1 MTDSKEFSL
10 FRRRWLGLAATVS
23 AASGLMG
30 ITSLIAQTG
39 ASSSGTGH
47 DRGTRTYNIRDFGA
61 KGDGV
66 TLDTAAVQA
75 ALDACTNDQGGMVLV
90 PAGTFVIG
98 TIQMKSNVTL
108 HIAARGKLLGSAD
121 GKQYRAADA
130 IPLSGDSTLN
140 DGNVGLIF
148 AVKAENFTIE
158 GPGIIDG
165 QGLQFHSPTRGV
177 PPPSGRGGNNRPYH
191 LLFHQCKNISVRDIT
206 LLESAYHSIRIIR
219 AM

>member
-1 MTDSKEFSL
+1 MLFGRIRMTMTDSKEFSL

-90 PAGTFVIG
+90 RSEERRV
-98 TIQMKSNVTL
+98 
-108 HIAARGKLLGSAD
+108 GKEC
-121 GKQYRAADA
+121 RC
-130 IPLSGDSTLN
+130 
-140 DGNVGLIF
+140 
-148 AVKAENFTIE
+148 
-158 GPGIIDG
+158 
-165 QGLQFHSPTRGV
+165 RW
-177 PPPSGRGGNNRPYH
+177 GR
-191 LLFHQCKNISVRDIT
+191 
-206 LLESAYHSIRIIR
+206 
-219 AM
+219 